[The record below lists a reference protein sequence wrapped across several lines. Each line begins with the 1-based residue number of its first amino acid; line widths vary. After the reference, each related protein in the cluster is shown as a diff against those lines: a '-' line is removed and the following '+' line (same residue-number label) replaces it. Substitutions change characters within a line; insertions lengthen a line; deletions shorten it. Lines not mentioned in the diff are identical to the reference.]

1 MVTSYG
7 TAQFKL
13 DRTCMQH
20 GFDMTCF
27 SFHTYACKI
36 GDVKPTMQSSHVYT
50 RHVHDARVHVRNV
63 HAKFGLRMHANCKP
77 RTAE

>member
-1 MVTSYG
+1 MYS

-20 GFDMTCF
+20 GLDATCF
-27 SFHTYACKI
+27 SFHTRAS
-36 GDVKPTMQSSHVYT
+36 M
-50 RHVHDARVHVRNV
+50 RVHARLMTSNLPCIALMYALDMCTMHACMA

-77 RTAE
+77 RTVE